1 MDLWISFPT
10 LISGRCIPLDPL
22 EQGQISTAKT
32 WRFYGLSVFTTT
44 RRCAGLGRVRARRAL
59 RASDKLGIELIQH
72 AREGDG
78 FANVFQ
84 AADPGYRAFD
94 AHPEARMR
102 HGTELAQIQVPFE
115 RFFRKPMLL

>member
-1 MDLWISFPT
+1 MDIVSNTESADDVYRLTPS
-10 LISGRCIPLDPL
+10 SRGRYPQRKRGDFRDCPFLRPLGVVLDL
-22 EQGQISTAKT
+22 
-32 WRFYGLSVFTTT
+32 
-44 RRCAGLGRVRARRAL
+44 VRARRAL
-59 RASDKLGIELIQH
+59 RASDKSGIELIQH

-84 AADPGYRAFD
+84 AADPGNRAFD